1 MCVFSMMSQYELR
14 DKYHSLILLLYYYLL
29 FKCAT
34 FIFDNH
40 AFYRQLYVYIHTR
53 GESTYVRFAR
63 SLTPQLMI
71 TGKIT
76 L

>member
-40 AFYRQLYVYIHTR
+40 ALYRQTYIHPI
-53 GESTYVRFAR
+53 STHYK
-63 SLTPQLMI
+63 LC
-71 TGKIT
+71 IT
-76 L
+76 LDPWV